1 MQEEL
6 RKRMHAD
13 KMMDPQELMR
23 ERQQYLSI
31 QESTK
36 KVSLAHIN
44 FSIVAHSHTQNK
56 DPQKSRKEQS
66 DNHLRRHR
74 LRQNHSSAKVF
85 AGES

>member
-36 KVSLAHIN
+36 KVSLAHIKL
-44 FSIVAHSHTQNK
+44 FYSC
-56 DPQKSRKEQS
+56 P
-66 DNHLRRHR
+66 
-74 LRQNHSSAKVF
+74 
-85 AGES
+85 